1 MVCVANTR
9 CKKVWVDTFRP
20 CGNYIAPTVLWP
32 AQEDCN
38 GSMCSSY
45 QGASFDETSHFATGA
60 PGTPVCCT
68 GDLEGCSA
76 STIFCEHGLL
86 QTVSSGLFSTCLGG
100 FLFGFQPPQPKS
112 YIGEQALQLCHR
124 LCMVFRDV
132 EIAVMGRLEHGN
144 YSVKSSP
151 EHWGIRHVHSH
162 AVHS

>member
-1 MVCVANTR
+1 
-9 CKKVWVDTFRP
+9 
-20 CGNYIAPTVLWP
+20 
-32 AQEDCN
+32 
-38 GSMCSSY
+38 MCSSY
-45 QGASFDETSHFATGA
+45 QGASLDERSHFATGA
-60 PGTPVCCT
+60 PGTSVSCI

-76 STIFCEHGLL
+76 STVFCRI
-86 QTVSSGLFSTCLGG
+86 SGLFSTCLGSL
-100 FLFGFQPPQPKS
+100 LFGFQPPQPKG

-151 EHWGIRHVHSH
+151 EHWGIRHLHSH